1 VVKDLMVVMVIGLE
15 VHMAAV
21 AAVVLEKRVKMLILQ
36 QELLEM
42 VVMDYHLPSLDL
54 LLTMLVVVLVTQLV
68 LTELA
73 DKVVELTQAVVGLP
87 ILAVEVVLEI
97 IAVEALVL

>member
-1 VVKDLMVVMVIGLE
+1 MVVMVIGLE

-73 DKVVELTQAVVGLP
+73 DKVVEVIQIIVGLP
-87 ILAVEVVLEI
+87 ILVVVEVLETPKME
-97 IAVEALVL
+97 VLVL